1 MKKLLALILALM
13 LCMSGAAFATEADS
27 EAARDTISIQQRA
40 DGTFVGTE
48 EDGPFGRYAEPITIT
63 FVKST
68 NSTDMAKWAIMEE
81 KFGETLEDNRWTRIF
96 KDVLNINVEYI
107 WTVDSSQYEQ
117 KWKLAM
123 ASGDIPDASAV
134 SQIDA
139 AQLYEAGLTYD
150 MTEYWDKYASD
161 LTKTVASADD
171 ADAIMAAVK
180 NADGAMVGIPQVS
193 AALDTYRYLWV
204 RSDWMRNLGIEA
216 PKTLDD
222 LKAMMEAFAT
232 QDPDGNGVDDTYSY
246 LIGKDL
252 WYQLEGLFWS
262 FGAYP
267 DTWLPDE
274 NGNLVYGATLPE
286 MKDALAWLQEMYKNG
301 WIDPEFVVKDD
312 TKANEMIVSGKTG
325 MTSGGHWIVL
335 TELMQ
340 SREMNPD
347 ADWNV
352 FSWPTADGS
361 EAIAETELGLNNTLC
376 VSTACEHPEAV
387 VKMLNLYYEMLYG
400 EYGNYA
406 YWGDDYTYAD
416 EGKAVQGTWALGP
429 MSSYHPMINILPY
442 RDAVKVVN
450 GEMAVED
457 LKGASLSY
465 WEFCQADWGWSKE
478 WMPSNNEFK
487 TAGDHIEHVLQ
498 NDLLFTD
505 YFVGAKTPT
514 MVERFNSMEEMMDT
528 EITKIITGESEVE
541 AGFNAMVESW
551 YAMGG
556 EQITAE
562 VNEWYAASKAE

>member
-1 MKKLLALILALM
+1 MKKLLAMILVLM
-13 LCMSGAAFATEADS
+13 LCMSCAAFATEADS
-27 EAARDTISIQQRA
+27 EAARDTISIQQ
-40 DGTFVGTE
+40 GVTTFKGTE

-63 FVKST
+63 FVKKTDST
-68 NSTDMAKWAIMEE
+68 EMGKWTIMEE
-81 KFGETLEDNRWTRIF
+81 KFGETLEDNRWTRLF

-123 ASGDIPDASAV
+123 ASGEIPDASAV

-161 LTKTVASADD
+161 LTKTVASADNGN
-171 ADAIMAAVK
+171 AIIAAVK
-180 NADGAMVGIPQVS
+180 NEDGEMVGIPQVS
-193 AALDTYRYLWV
+193 AALDTYRYLWI
-204 RSDWMRNLGIEA
+204 RSDWMRNLGLEA

-222 LKAMMEAFAT
+222 LKAIMEAFAT
-232 QDPDGNGVDDTYSY
+232 QDPDGNGEDDTYSY

-252 WYQLEGLFWS
+252 WYQLEGLFWC

-312 TKANEMIVSGKTG
+312 VKANEMIVAGKTG

-335 TELMQ
+335 NELAQ
-340 SREMNPD
+340 SREMNPE

-361 EAIAETELGLNNTLC
+361 EAIAEIELGLNNTLC
-376 VSTACEHPEAV
+376 VSRECEHPEAL

-400 EYGNYA
+400 EAGDYA

-478 WMPSNNEFK
+478 WMPSDNEFK

-505 YFVGAKTPT
+505 YFVGAKTET

-556 EQITAE
+556 KQITAE

>member
-1 MKKLLALILALM
+1 MKKLLAMILVLM
-13 LCMSGAAFATEADS
+13 LCMSCAAFATEADS
-27 EAARDTISIQQRA
+27 EAARDTISIQQ
-40 DGTFVGTE
+40 GVTTFKGTE

-63 FVKST
+63 FVKKTDST
-68 NSTDMAKWAIMEE
+68 EMGKWTIMEE
-81 KFGETLEDNRWTRIF
+81 KFGETLEDNRWTRLF

-123 ASGDIPDASAV
+123 ASGEIPDASAV

-161 LTKTVASADD
+161 LTKTVASADNGN
-171 ADAIMAAVK
+171 AIMAAVK
-180 NADGAMVGIPQVS
+180 NEDGEMVGIPQVS
-193 AALDTYRYLWV
+193 AALDTYRYLWI
-204 RSDWMRNLGIEA
+204 RSDWMRNLGLEA

-222 LKAMMEAFAT
+222 LKAIMEAFAT
-232 QDPDGNGVDDTYSY
+232 QDPDGNGEDDTYSY

-252 WYQLEGLFWS
+252 WYQLEGLFWC

-312 TKANEMIVSGKTG
+312 VKANEMIVAGKTG

-335 TELMQ
+335 NELAQ
-340 SREMNPD
+340 SREMNPE

-361 EAIAETELGLNNTLC
+361 EAIAEIELGLNNTLC
-376 VSTACEHPEAV
+376 VSRECEHPEAL

-400 EYGNYA
+400 EAGDYA

-478 WMPSNNEFK
+478 WMPSDNEFK

-505 YFVGAKTPT
+505 YFVGAKTET

-562 VNEWYAASKAE
+562 VNEWYATSKAE

>member
-1 MKKLLALILALM
+1 MKKLLAMILVLM
-13 LCMSGAAFATEADS
+13 LCMSCAAFATEADS
-27 EAARDTISIQQRA
+27 EAARDTISIQQ
-40 DGTFVGTE
+40 GVTTFKGTE

-63 FVKST
+63 FVKKTDST
-68 NSTDMAKWAIMEE
+68 EMGKWTIMEE
-81 KFGETLEDNRWTRIF
+81 KFGETLEDNRWTRLF

-123 ASGDIPDASAV
+123 ASGEIPDASAV

-161 LTKTVASADD
+161 LTKTVASADNGN
-171 ADAIMAAVK
+171 AIMAAVK
-180 NADGAMVGIPQVS
+180 NEDGEMVGIPQVS
-193 AALDTYRYLWV
+193 AALDTYRYLWI
-204 RSDWMRNLGIEA
+204 RSDWMRNLGLEA

-222 LKAMMEAFAT
+222 LKAIMEAFAT
-232 QDPDGNGVDDTYSY
+232 QDPDGNGEDDTYSY

-252 WYQLEGLFWS
+252 WYQLEGLFWC

-286 MKDALAWLQEMYKNG
+286 MKDALAWLREMYKNG

-312 TKANEMIVSGKTG
+312 VKANEMIVAGKTG

-335 TELMQ
+335 NELAQ
-340 SREMNPD
+340 SREMNPE

-361 EAIAETELGLNNTLC
+361 EAIAEIELGLNNTLC
-376 VSTACEHPEAV
+376 VSRECEHPEAL

-400 EYGNYA
+400 EAGDYA

-478 WMPSNNEFK
+478 WMPSDNEFK

-505 YFVGAKTPT
+505 YFVGAKTET

-541 AGFNAMVESW
+541 AGFNAMVKSW

>member
-1 MKKLLALILALM
+1 MKKLLAMILAFM
-13 LCMSGAAFATEADS
+13 LCISGVALATEADS
-27 EAARDTISIQQRA
+27 EAARDTISVQQGV
-40 DGTFVGTE
+40 GTFVGTE
-48 EDGPFGRYAEPITIT
+48 EDGPFGRYEEPVKIT
-63 FVKST
+63 FVKQTDST
-68 NSTDMAKWAIMEE
+68 MINKFANMEE
-81 KFGETLEDNRWTRIF
+81 KFGETLEDNRWTRLF
-96 KDVLNINVEYI
+96 KDVLNIEVEYI
-107 WTVDSSQYEQ
+107 WTADVSQFEQ

-123 ASGDIPDASAV
+123 ASGDIPHASPVV

-150 MTEYWDKYASD
+150 MTPYWEEYASD
-161 LTKTVASADD
+161 LTKAVMSADD
-171 ADAIMAAVK
+171 GDAIMTAVK
-180 NADGAMVGIPQVS
+180 NAEGAMVGIPQVS
-193 AALDTYRYLWV
+193 AALDTYRYCWI
-204 RSDWMRNLGIEA
+204 RTDWLEKLGLEV

-222 LKAMMEAFAT
+222 LKAVMTAFAT

-252 WYQLEGLFWS
+252 WYQLEGLFWC

-286 MKDALAWLQEMYKNG
+286 MKDALAWLQEMYNNG

-312 TKANEMIVSGKTG
+312 VKANEMIVSGKTG

-335 TELMQ
+335 TELAQ
-340 SREMNPD
+340 SRELNPE
-347 ADWNV
+347 ANWGV
-352 FSWPTADGS
+352 ISWPTADGS
-361 EAIAETELGLNNTLC
+361 EAIGEVELGLANTLC
-376 VSTACEHPEAV
+376 VSTECEHPEAV

-400 EYGNYA
+400 ETGNYS
-406 YWGDDYTYAD
+406 YWGNDYTYND
-416 EGKAVQGTWALGP
+416 EGKAIEGVWALGP
-429 MSSYHPMINILPY
+429 MYSFHPMINVLPY

-457 LKGASLSY
+457 LKGASLDY
-465 WEFCQADWGWSKE
+465 WNNCQMDWGWSRE
-478 WMPSNNEFK
+478 WIPSKDNYK

-505 YFVGAKTPT
+505 YFVGAKTET
-514 MVERFNSMEEMMDT
+514 MVERFNSMEEMMNT
-528 EITKIITGESEVE
+528 QITKIITGEVEVD
-541 AGFNAMVESW
+541 AGFDAMVESW

-562 VNEWYAASKAE
+562 VNKWYAASKAE